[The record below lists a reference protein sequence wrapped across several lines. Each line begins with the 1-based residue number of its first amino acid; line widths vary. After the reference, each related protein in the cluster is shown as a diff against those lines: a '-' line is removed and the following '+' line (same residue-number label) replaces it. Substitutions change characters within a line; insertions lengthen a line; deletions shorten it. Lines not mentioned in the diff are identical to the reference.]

1 MCLILFAYHQHPAY
15 PLILASNRDEF
26 LDRPTARIHR
36 WNQAPIHAG
45 KDLKAGGTWMGVSSS
60 SKWAALTNYREGLQE
75 KKQAPSRGA
84 LVVDYL
90 LNEQSPDVYADHV
103 HQKAQQYN
111 GYNLL
116 LGHKEEIYYQ
126 SNRSEAVQKLKPG
139 VYGLS
144 NHLLNTSWPKVD
156 KGKAALEE
164 AIAKEE
170 LDKEALFHLLID
182 KNLAADEILPD
193 TGIPYEWEKM
203 LSAMYI
209 ESPNY
214 GTRVST
220 ILLMDRKGR
229 MYVEERSYKPEGD
242 SISFEIES

>member
-1 MCLILFAYHQHPAY
+1 
-15 PLILASNRDEF
+15 
-26 LDRPTARIHR
+26 
-36 WNQAPIHAG
+36 
-45 KDLKAGGTWMGVSSS
+45 MGVSSS

-90 LNEQSPDVYADHV
+90 LNKQSPDVYAGHV
-103 HQKAQQYN
+103 HQKAQEYN

-126 SNRSEAVQKLKPG
+126 SNRSENVHKLEPG
-139 VYGLS
+139 LYGLS

-156 KGKAALEE
+156 KGKEALEKVIE
-164 AIAKEE
+164 KKE
-170 LDKEALFHLLID
+170 LDKEALFNLLID
-182 KNLAADEILPD
+182 KNLAEDEILPD

-203 LSAMYI
+203 LSAMFI

-220 ILLMDRKGR
+220 ILLMDKTGR

-242 SISFEIES
+242 AISFEIGT

>member
-1 MCLILFAYHQHPAY
+1 
-15 PLILASNRDEF
+15 
-26 LDRPTARIHR
+26 
-36 WNQAPIHAG
+36 
-45 KDLKAGGTWMGVSSS
+45 MGVSSS

-90 LNEQSPDVYADHV
+90 LNEQLPEVYADHV

-126 SNRSEAVQKLKPG
+126 SNRSETVQKLVPG
-139 VYGLS
+139 LYGLS

-164 AIAKEE
+164 VIAQKE
-170 LDKEALFHLLID
+170 LDKEALFQLLID
-182 KNLAADEILPD
+182 KHLAADEILPD

-203 LSAMYI
+203 LSAMFI

-220 ILLMDRKGR
+220 ILLMDKAGR

-242 SISFEIES
+242 AISFEIEA

>member
-90 LNEQSPDVYADHV
+90 LNEQTPDLYARKV
-103 HQKAQQYN
+103 QERANLYN

-116 LGHKEEIYYQ
+116 LGYKEEIYYQ
-126 SNRSEAVQKLKPG
+126 SNRSDQAQQLKPG
-139 VYGLS
+139 IYGLS

-164 AIAKEE
+164 VIQKKE

-203 LSAMYI
+203 LSAMFI